1 MLGSGSSLSAPF
13 VSVSKRGLDH
23 LQRTA
28 YLLLGGLRRRKD
40 GRWAEA
46 DKERPGRA
54 FLNALLSRTN
64 FFPLHTLPTRQQCQ
78 QVTG

>member
-13 VSVSKRGLDH
+13 VSV
-23 LQRTA
+23 
-28 YLLLGGLRRRKD
+28 LGGLRRRKD